1 MKIFTLYDN
10 IDINGSESGG
20 VTYYPQSE
28 QDYNL
33 AKIKIL
39 DTEYPITYGSDSSLE
54 QVLVQTVIINNTP
67 VGLHVIAPFEVPT
80 YNKANVLEI
89 CKAIAKAAIAINDKC
104 QEPEKRFWQMFEVD
118 L

>member
-1 MKIFTLYDN
+1 MIKYGYIFC
-10 IDINGSESGG
+10 GG

-28 QDYNL
+28 QDFNL
-33 AKIKIL
+33 AKIMIL

-54 QVLVQTVIINNTP
+54 QVVVQTVVINNTP

-89 CKAIAKAAIAINDKC
+89 IKAVGKAANALNDKC
-104 QEPEKRFWQMFEVD
+104 QEPEKGFWQMLEAK